1 MADDTS
7 KSPTLTKHARCTF
20 HPHTPLT
27 VAGECPRCGLAPAMA
42 EQRPNTKHIPRPPT
56 NTKKQVAAQIHGR
69 ISAGKP
75 RARRAA

>member
-1 MADDTS
+1 M
-7 KSPTLTKHARCTF
+7 SPTLTKHPRCDT

-27 VAGECPRCGLAPAMA
+27 TTGECPRCTLVAGMAP
-42 EQRPNTKHIPRPPT
+42 EKPDTKHVLRPPT

>member
-1 MADDTS
+1 MADDMN
-7 KSPTLTKHARCTF
+7 KSPTLTKHARCGF

-27 VAGECPRCGLAPAMA
+27 ASGECPRCALLPTVAA
-42 EQRPNTKHIPRPPT
+42 EKPDTKHILRPPT
-56 NTKKQVAAQIHGR
+56 NTKKQVAAQVHGR